1 MSDLMT
7 TSDLDSIAEP
17 TENENLFCQSIP
29 NLPRAW
35 DSTMLGLAKTCWRK
49 FYYIIILGYR
59 PTGFAAHLAF
69 GIAYHKALETFDK
82 DKAKGATY
90 DEAVNNAIRFCLSY
104 GWRDIHGVFHP
115 YDALYTTEPTKT
127 RDTLVRAVVW
137 YLDQFKDDP
146 AETVIL
152 ASGEPAVEL
161 SFKLNLTMDTPDGSP
176 FILCG
181 HLDRLVTL
189 DDHYY
194 FTDRKT
200 TKSQLG
206 AYYWA
211 SFTPNNQMSLY
222 YAASQLILQEP
233 ARGGIIDGVQLGVNF
248 ARFARHIIQRT
259 PGQQEEWL
267 KDTYHWLDLA
277 TKYAAED
284 YWPMNDTACSDFG
297 GCPFRSICSKDPKV
311 RQGFLEHEGF
321 AKEQWNPLVSR

>member
-1 MSDLMT
+1 MT
-7 TSDLDSIAEP
+7 PSDLDSFAEP
-17 TENENLFCQSIP
+17 AEAENLFCLSLP

-146 AETVIL
+146 AEMVIL